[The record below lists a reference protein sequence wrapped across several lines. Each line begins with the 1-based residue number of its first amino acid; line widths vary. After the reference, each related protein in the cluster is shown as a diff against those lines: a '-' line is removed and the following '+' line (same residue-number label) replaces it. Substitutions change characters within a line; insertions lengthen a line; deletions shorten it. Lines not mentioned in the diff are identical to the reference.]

1 MCGDVKLLP
10 GRSEALFSLK
20 AFAAAMI
27 ALWIG
32 YSLNLDRPT
41 WALLS
46 VYVLAQPLSGAVR
59 SKAQYRLAGTV
70 LGACTAMLLVVIFAN
85 APLSLFLAIGFSAIG
100 GIYLSQLDRTPR
112 SYVFLLGGMTIVV
125 IGFSSVSAPQTAFTT
140 AVARTEEILLGI
152 FSITLVDSIVF
163 PHAVGPALNRQVQGW
178 LEKAEQWVQHVIGDG
193 AETEDW
199 SSLGQLAADA
209 AQLNT
214 LSTYV
219 AYDTAARPPDRST
232 VRLLHKRMLALLP
245 LLSAG
250 RDLRAALTEHR
261 MDRPHEFRQAL
272 DELRTWFAAVPDVTA
287 EWTERVKEKMLTGL
301 ALTDGE
307 ARNTWRNIL
316 LTSHGRLVVLLMD
329 VWQDCRL
336 LQRAV
341 ANGDTLPPPLARAA
355 AREALAIPYRDKLR
369 PLLALLPVCLAF
381 LVLLGV
387 WTATNW
393 SQGTTATQ
401 MTLISF
407 SMMAAQDNP
416 TAGIRTFLGVAVAA
430 SGIELLYLFAILPAV
445 HGFTMLAA
453 ALALVF
459 IPVGA
464 FIPLYGMPAMMLAAL
479 TASFLSLQSTFSADF
494 NAVLNSGLGTIAGL
508 TAAMILSRLVTGPSA
523 EWTIH
528 HLFHASR
535 TDLARIARAR
545 WRPEPEAFALRT
557 LDRYVQLAPR
567 LEGHKAHIGVGHAD
581 PLTEMW
587 IGVAMLHLW
596 RDRPNVP
603 SHVNAAIGDAL
614 DLLAR
619 HYEQPEQQ
627 PESRLLACLD
637 EALDVV
643 STAPL
648 SLPLD
653 DAMMSLAGLRRR
665 LFPHAPRRGA
675 QPNREVHLLELHTEG
690 ELGDAK

>member
-1 MCGDVKLLP
+1 VCGDVKLP

-32 YSLNLDRPT
+32 YSLNLERPT

-85 APLSLFLAIGFSAIG
+85 APLALFLAIGFSAIG

-112 SYVFLLGGMTIVV
+112 GYIFLLGGMTIVV
-125 IGFSSVSAPQTAFTT
+125 IGFSSVTAPQTAFTT

-163 PHAVGPALNRQVQGW
+163 PHAVGPALNRQVQAW
-178 LEKAEQWVQHVIGDG
+178 LEKTEQWVQHVIGHG
-193 AETEDW
+193 AEMEDW
-199 SSLGQLAADA
+199 PSLGQLAADA

-219 AYDTAARPPDRST
+219 AYDTAARPPDRRT

-250 RDLRAALTEHR
+250 RDLRVALTEYG
-261 MDRPHEFRQAL
+261 MDPSHEFRQAL
-272 DELRTWFAAVPDVTA
+272 DELRTWFAAVPDVTV
-287 EWTERVKEKMLTGL
+287 ERTERVKKMATGL

-316 LTSHGRLVVLLMD
+316 LTSHGRLVVLLMG

-341 ANGDTLPPPLARAA
+341 ANGDALPPRLARAA
-355 AREALAIPYRDKLR
+355 AREALAVPYRDKLR

-387 WTATNW
+387 WTATDW

-416 TAGIRTFLGVAVAA
+416 TAGIRTFLGVAIAA

-453 ALALVF
+453 SLALVF
-459 IPVGA
+459 VPVGA

-494 NAVLNSGLGTIAGL
+494 NSVLNSGLGTIAGL
-508 TAAMILSRLVTGPSA
+508 AAAMVLSRLVTGPSV

-535 TDLARIARAR
+535 TDLARIAKAR

-567 LEGHKAHIGVGHAD
+567 LEGDKAHIGVGHAD

-587 IGVAMLHLW
+587 IGIAMLHLW

-603 SHVNAAIGDAL
+603 GHVNAAIGGAL

-627 PESRLLACLD
+627 PENRLLACLD
-637 EALDVV
+637 EALDVA

-665 LFPHAPRRGA
+665 LFPHVPRYGA
-675 QPNREVHLLELHTEG
+675 QPNREVHLSELHAEG
-690 ELGDAK
+690 GLGDAE

>member
-1 MCGDVKLLP
+1 VCGDVKLP

-32 YSLNLDRPT
+32 YSLNLERPT

-85 APLSLFLAIGFSAIG
+85 APLALFLAIGFSAIG

-112 SYVFLLGGMTIVV
+112 GYIFLLGGMTIVV
-125 IGFSSVSAPQTAFTT
+125 IGFSSVTAPQTAFTT

-163 PHAVGPALNRQVQGW
+163 PHAVGPELNRQVQTW
-178 LEKAEQWVQHVIGDG
+178 LEKTEQWVQHVIGHG
-193 AETEDW
+193 TEMEDW
-199 SSLGQLAADA
+199 PSLGQLAADA

-219 AYDTAARPPDRST
+219 AYDTAARPPDRRT

-250 RDLRAALTEHR
+250 RDLRAALTEQG
-261 MDRPHEFRQAL
+261 MDPSHEFRQAL

-287 EWTERVKEKMLTGL
+287 ERTERVKKMTTGL

-316 LTSHGRLVVLLMD
+316 LTSHGRLVVLLMG

-341 ANGDTLPPPLARAA
+341 ANGDALPPRLARAA
-355 AREALAIPYRDKLR
+355 AREALAVPYRDKLR

-387 WTATNW
+387 WTATDW

-416 TAGIRTFLGVAVAA
+416 TAGIRTFLGVAIAA

-459 IPVGA
+459 VPVGA

-494 NAVLNSGLGTIAGL
+494 NSVLNGGLGTIAGL
-508 TAAMILSRLVTGPSA
+508 AAAMVLSRLVTGPSV

-567 LEGHKAHIGVGHAD
+567 LEGDKAHIGVGHAD

-587 IGVAMLHLW
+587 IGIAMLHLW
-596 RDRPNVP
+596 QDRPNVP
-603 SHVNAAIGDAL
+603 GHVNAAIGGAL

-627 PESRLLACLD
+627 PENRLLACVD
-637 EALDVV
+637 EALDVA

-653 DAMMSLAGLRRR
+653 DAMMSLAGLRWR
-665 LFPHAPRRGA
+665 LFPHVPRYGA
-675 QPNREVHLLELHTEG
+675 QPNREVHLSELHAEG
-690 ELGDAK
+690 GLGDAE